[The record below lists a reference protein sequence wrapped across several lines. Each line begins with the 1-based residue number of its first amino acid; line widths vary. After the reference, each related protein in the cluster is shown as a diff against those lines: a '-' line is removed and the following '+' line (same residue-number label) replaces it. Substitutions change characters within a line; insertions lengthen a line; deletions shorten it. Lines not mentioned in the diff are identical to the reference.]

1 MRARTRLTI
10 PQIAIIGSVLT
21 VLAAVGIFFG
31 LIRPLQDRMTA
42 ANALYESNEVNALRR
57 PQVEEQRRAAQR
69 EVAAARRE
77 YARYEARYMPRIEL
91 TNLLNAVQQRW
102 EEQTN
107 TLGPLTLRFLR
118 ADRSVR
124 IAQQAISVP
133 APPSDPNAANESLI
147 TLPLGNVSV
156 VGSFRNV
163 LNHAERWNRFKR
175 LVLVDNLT
183 LAGNSPFLTAQY
195 SLTCYIFTRG
205 TAQGTVPSAGGQ
217 DGGGGGFGGGGG
229 YPGGDGGA
237 GYPGGGGGGAPAL

>member
-1 MRARTRLTI
+1 MRARVRLTI

-42 ANALYESNEVNALRR
+42 ANAKYESNEVNALRR

-69 EVAAARRE
+69 EVATAQRE
-77 YARYEARYMPRIEL
+77 FARYEARYMKPSIDL
-91 TNLLNAVQQRW
+91 TNPLIAVQQRW

-107 TLGPLTLRFLR
+107 RLGPMTLRFLR

-124 IAQQAISVP
+124 IAQQAITVP
-133 APPSDPNAANESLI
+133 APPSDPNAATESLI

-156 VGSFRNV
+156 IGSFRNV
-163 LNHAERWNRFKR
+163 LNHAERWNRFTR

-183 LAGNSPFLTAQY
+183 LTGNSPFLTAQY

-205 TAQGTVPSAGGQ
+205 TPQGPPVPSVGEAG
-217 DGGGGGFGGGGG
+217 GGGGGFGGFGDGGGYPGGGGGG
-229 YPGGDGGA
+229 YPGG
-237 GYPGGGGGGAPAL
+237 